1 MSVDQKKIDE
11 AIATLREA
19 GYAINIWGD
28 DDIVYVL
35 NEVVEDT
42 GGIEHDEAEVQRI
55 IQEVKQSREWKT
67 LEDADEWQWELIA
80 YAVEEAL
87 GLD

>member
-1 MSVDQKKIDE
+1 M
-11 AIATLREA
+11 
-19 GYAINIWGD
+19 
-28 DDIVYVL
+28 YVL

-55 IQEVKQSREWKT
+55 IQKVKQSQEWKALGNT
-67 LEDADEWQWELIA
+67 DEWQWELLV

-87 GLD
+87 GLV